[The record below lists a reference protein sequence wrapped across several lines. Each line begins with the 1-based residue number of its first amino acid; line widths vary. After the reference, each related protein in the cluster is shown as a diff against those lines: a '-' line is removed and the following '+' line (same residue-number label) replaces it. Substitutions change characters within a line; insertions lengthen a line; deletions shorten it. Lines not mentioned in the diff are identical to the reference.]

1 MCCLKINNFMFR
13 LLTRPLIQA
22 AQRAAAQRAQQL
34 AQQLA
39 RRREAQ
45 FQALVRTR
53 FGSNSSTNPRAVN
66 TRPAGAVVAPR
77 PPSVA
82 LFRGR
87 LVYYA

>member
-13 LLTRPLIQA
+13 PLTRPLIQA
-22 AQRAAAQRAQQL
+22 AQRAAAQRRQ
-34 AQQLA
+34 
-39 RRREAQ
+39 AQ
-45 FQALVRTR
+45 FQALVRRR